1 MLEKKMLIDGQLT
14 DAVEGATYDIIDPS
28 NEEVVARV
36 PRATGVD
43 VQRACAAAR
52 RAFDQGDWP
61 RLDQRE
67 RMRLLFELADRLDAR
82 QSELMEIE
90 ARQGGIPIRKTTM
103 MDIPVGLEFFRT
115 LTRASDFPRY
125 EPLPW
130 IDFPAVSWNFVHRE
144 PIGVCGAITAWN
156 FPWLFTMWKSAP
168 ALATGN
174 TFVLKPASQTPLT
187 ALIFAE
193 EAGKLL
199 PPGVVNVVTGPG
211 SAVGAALCESP
222 LVDKISFTGST
233 EVGRAVQRMAA
244 GNIKRMVLELGGKSA
259 VLVCDDADLAI
270 TVDMAIFAFLFNNG
284 QACEAG
290 TRLLLDRK
298 IAPEFKERLVER
310 LKLVKLGPTLDFETT
325 IGPIVNA
332 SQRDTVERYIRSGH
346 EEGAKL
352 LVGGG
357 RPQGDTFKKGFW
369 VEPTVFDKVTSKMKI
384 FQEEIF
390 GPVLAIT
397 EYGDLDEGVA
407 LANDSIYGL
416 GGAVFTRDIAK
427 GIELA
432 KRIRT
437 GTVWLNDYHLL
448 NAHAPFGGFKQ
459 SGVGKEMGLY
469 ALKDFTE
476 AKHIH
481 VDLVGPD
488 ADRKF
493 WLDYVLN
500 RS

>member
-1 MLEKKMLIDGQLT
+1 MIEKKMLIDGQLI
-14 DAVEGATYDIIDPS
+14 DALEGATYEVIDPS

-36 PRATGVD
+36 PRATAAD

-52 RAFDQGDWP
+52 RAFDKGDWP
-61 RLDQRE
+61 RLDQKE

-82 QSELMEIE
+82 QNELMQIE
-90 ARQGGIPIRKTTM
+90 TRQGGIPIRKTTM

-115 LTRASDFPRY
+115 LVRASDFPRY

-174 TFVLKPASQTPLT
+174 TFVLKPASQTPLS

-193 EAGKLL
+193 EAAKLL

-233 EVGRAVQRMAA
+233 EVGRNVQRMAA

-270 TVDMAIFAFLFNNG
+270 SVDMAIFAFLFNNG

-310 LKLVKLGPTLDFETT
+310 LKLVKLGPTLDFDTT
-325 IGPIVNA
+325 TGPIVNA
-332 SQRDTVERYIRSGH
+332 SQRDTVERYIRFGL
-346 EEGAKL
+346 EEGARL
-352 LVGGG
+352 LAGGG
-357 RPQGDTFKKGFW
+357 RPKGETFQKGFW
-369 VEPTVFDKVTSKMKI
+369 VEPTVFDQVTPKMKI

-397 EYGDLDEGVA
+397 EFGDLDEAVA

-416 GGAVFTRDIAK
+416 GGAVFTRDIPK

-448 NAHAPFGGFKQ
+448 NANAPFGGFKQ
-459 SGVGKEMGLY
+459 SGVGKEMSLY

-476 AKHIH
+476 IKHIH
-481 VDLVGPD
+481 VDLLGPD